1 MHYDT
6 SSQVKPVIHLSY
18 LFFINSFL
26 IYLKKKWYWFS
37 SVFILIAIL
46 LVYIFHSIQY
56 YESSVELFF
65 NAAVATK
72 SINEGNLDLKATI
85 RESAS
90 LKRVYQIVYSDQML
104 DRLIEKFEL
113 FKIYQINSSPY
124 AKNTLIKKIRK
135 NILINANQ
143 YDVVTISVKDANN
156 SQRAADIA
164 NFIAGQASELNRYW
178 YAEQLIQR
186 LKVDSMLNSELQ
198 NSIKNEKLFFE
209 KNMIDAKVLMANT
222 KGINQTMLDRIY
234 QELNSILIN
243 LDQNQIK
250 YSEEFRSNASL
261 LSTMNE
267 KNFSEMIVIKKATP
281 ATKTNELKVYF
292 FWSLVV
298 FFSISLS
305 LLLFYCIFQL
315 DKLIRGLKAFEN
327 NIRLK

>member
-18 LFFINSFL
+18 LLFINSFL

-135 NILINANQ
+135 NILINSNQ

-250 YSEEFRSNASL
+250 YSEGFRSNASL

-281 ATKTNELKVYF
+281 ATKTNELKVYL
-292 FWSLVV
+292 FWPLVV

>member
-1 MHYDT
+1 M
-6 SSQVKPVIHLSY
+6 
-18 LFFINSFL
+18 
-26 IYLKKKWYWFS
+26 
-37 SVFILIAIL
+37 A
-46 LVYIFHSIQY
+46 YIFLSIQY

-72 SINEGNLDLKATI
+72 SINEGNLELKATI

-143 YDVVTISVKDANN
+143 YDVVTISVKDADN

-267 KNFSEMIVIKKATP
+267 KYFSEMIVIKKATP

-292 FWSLVV
+292 FWPLVV

>member
-46 LVYIFHSIQY
+46 LAYIFHSIQY

-113 FKIYQINSSPY
+113 FKIYQIDSSPY
-124 AKNTLIKKIRK
+124 AKNKLIKKIRK

-143 YDVVTISVKDANN
+143 YDVVSISVKDADN

-222 KGINQTMLDRIY
+222 KALNQTMLDRIY

-292 FWSLVV
+292 FWPLVV

>member
-46 LVYIFHSIQY
+46 LAYIFHSIQY

-104 DRLIEKFEL
+104 DRLIDKFEL

-198 NSIKNEKLFFE
+198 NSIKKEKVFFE

-222 KGINQTMLDRIY
+222 KALNQTMLDRIY

-267 KNFSEMIVIKKATP
+267 KYFSEMIVIKKATP

-292 FWSLVV
+292 FWTLIV

>member
-104 DRLIEKFEL
+104 ERLIEKFEL

>member
-18 LFFINSFL
+18 LLFINSFL

-37 SVFILIAIL
+37 SIFILIAIL

-72 SINEGNLDLKATI
+72 SINEGNLELKATI

-113 FKIYQINSSPY
+113 FKIYQIDSSPY

-143 YDVVTISVKDANN
+143 YDVVTISVKDADN

-222 KGINQTMLDRIY
+222 KALNQTMLDRIY

-292 FWSLVV
+292 FWPLIV

>member
-72 SINEGNLDLKATI
+72 SINEGNLELKATI

-113 FKIYQINSSPY
+113 FKIYQIDSSPY

-143 YDVVTISVKDANN
+143 YDVVTISVKDADN

-222 KGINQTMLDRIY
+222 KALNQTMLDRIY

-292 FWSLVV
+292 FWPLIV